1 MLDHLQINIT
11 KGKKL
16 PDQIAYNNN
25 LTASYDKSLKDNNF
39 NVTTSTSQKITVPI
53 KEYSNKYLVLH

>member
-1 MLDHLQINIT
+1 MLNHLQINIT
-11 KGKKL
+11 KPKKL
-16 PDQIAYNNN
+16 SDHITNNNN

-39 NVTTSTSQKITVPI
+39 NITTSISQKITVPI